1 MSPWFQRLDHLWRA
15 GCSGLCF
22 AVFGLACVLASV
34 TVLPLI
40 RLMSPDR
47 PTMRRRVRRVLMLGC
62 GFLIGMGRR
71 LGVISYELHGFERLQ
86 VPGQLVVANHPSLID
101 MLFIGAHT
109 PQMDCIVK
117 DALMRKPFLRTL
129 LRWADYI
136 PNSAPQHLI
145 GNCVATLQAGN
156 SLLVFP
162 EGTRSVPGQL
172 LKMKRGAA
180 HIALA
185 AGCDLLPVCILCCPS
200 SLTKADVWYR
210 VPSRR
215 PHWRLSVG
223 EPISLLALIT
233 PGASESHNA
242 HRITAYLV
250 EHFSVMAT
258 TLPPLPGPAVAPSS
272 AGAQVLAA
280 RVAP

>member
-1 MSPWFQRLDHLWRA
+1 MTRTRQRLDALWRVIGSA
-15 GCSGLCF
+15 VCF
-22 AVFGLACVLASV
+22 TAFGLACVLACV
-34 TVLPLI
+34 TALPLI
-40 RLMSPDR
+40 RLISPDR
-47 PTMRRRVRRVLMLGC
+47 PLMRRRVRRLLQLGC
-62 GFLIGMGRR
+62 GFLIGMGRK

-117 DALMRKPFLRTL
+117 DGLMRKPFLRTL

-136 PNSAPQHLI
+136 PNNAPQHLI
-145 GNCVATLQAGN
+145 KHCVATLRAGN
-156 SLLVFP
+156 SMLVFP
-162 EGTRSVPGQL
+162 EGTRSAPGQA

-185 AGCDLLPVCILCCPS
+185 SGCDLLPVSILCCPS

-215 PHWRLSVG
+215 PHWRLRVG
-223 EPISLLALIT
+223 EPISLDSLIT

-242 HRITAYLV
+242 RRVTAHLV
-250 EHFSVMAT
+250 AYFSGT
-258 TLPPLPGPAVAPSS
+258 TMLQMPTPMPAVALATAAATLVAP
-272 AGAQVLAA
+272 AA
-280 RVAP
+280 R